1 MQQWLFVSSSGQQF
15 TAHEP
20 DVPALVQSGQIT
32 AQTLMWREGMSEWMP
47 AASVF
52 PVLFTSSATAVTQP
66 MIGGPSGA
74 VVREAAVTSLTAAAG
89 RATAAEASV
98 PAPDPA
104 AVRRLASPLFQR
116 KGSVKFL
123 AVMLIVIGVLFLPMA
138 LGGLVLILAGVALM
152 RVVGSLEKAH
162 AAGDARSLE
171 QVNVDMAKYF
181 YFHALFM
188 ALNLLFLAVVCAVMV
203 FGFGSLL
210 VSGMKNLLS
219 EPRSN
224 PAQPGRI
231 EDIRFPDSPPPDSNR

>member
-1 MQQWLFVSSSGQQF
+1 
-15 TAHEP
+15 
-20 DVPALVQSGQIT
+20 
-32 AQTLMWREGMSEWMP
+32 
-47 AASVF
+47 
-52 PVLFTSSATAVTQP
+52 
-66 MIGGPSGA
+66 
-74 VVREAAVTSLTAAAG
+74 
-89 RATAAEASV
+89 V

-104 AVRRLASPLFQR
+104 AVRRLVSPLFQR

-123 AVMLIVIGVLFLPMA
+123 AVMLIVSGVLFLPMA

-188 ALNLLFLAVVCAVMV
+188 ALNLLFLAVVCPVVV

-210 VSGMKNLLS
+210 VSGMKSLS
-219 EPRSN
+219 PEPRSD

>member
-32 AQTLMWREGMSEWMP
+32 AQTLMWSEGMSEWMP

-52 PVLFTSSATAVTQP
+52 LALFMSSATAMTQP
-66 MIGGPSGA
+66 MIGGPS
-74 VVREAAVTSLTAAAG
+74 AAPLTPAG
-89 RATAAEASV
+89 RATAAGAPV
-98 PAPDPA
+98 PAPEPA
-104 AVRRLASPLFQR
+104 AVRRLVSPLFQR
-116 KGSVKFL
+116 KRSVKFL
-123 AVMLIVIGVLFLPMA
+123 AVMLIVSGVLFLPMA

-188 ALNLLFLAVVCAVMV
+188 ALNLLFLAMVCAVMV

-210 VSGMKNLLS
+210 VTGMKNFS
-219 EPRSN
+219 PEQTSD

>member
-20 DVPALVQSGQIT
+20 DVPALVQSGQIS

-52 PVLFTSSATAVTQP
+52 PALFMSSAAAVTQP
-66 MIGGPSGA
+66 MIGGPSA
-74 VVREAAVTSLTAAAG
+74 ALAREAAVTSLTAAG
-89 RATAAEASV
+89 RATAAGASV

-171 QVNVDMAKYF
+171 QVNVAMAKYF

-188 ALNLLFLAVVCAVMV
+188 ALILLFLAVVCAVVV

-210 VSGMKNLLS
+210 VTGMKNFS
-219 EPRSN
+219 PEQTSD

>member
-89 RATAAEASV
+89 RATAAGASV

-188 ALNLLFLAVVCAVMV
+188 ALNLLFLAVVCAVVV

-210 VSGMKNLLS
+210 VTGMKNLS
-219 EPRSN
+219 PEQTSD
-224 PAQPGRI
+224 PAQPARI

>member
-20 DVPALVQSGQIT
+20 DVPALVQSGQIS

-52 PVLFTSSATAVTQP
+52 PALFMSSAAAVTQP
-66 MIGGPSGA
+66 MIGGPSA
-74 VVREAAVTSLTAAAG
+74 ALAREAAVTSLTAAG
-89 RATAAEASV
+89 RATAAGASV

-123 AVMLIVIGVLFLPMA
+123 AVMLIVSGVLFLPMA

-188 ALNLLFLAVVCAVMV
+188 ALNLLFLAVVCAVVV

-210 VSGMKNLLS
+210 VTGMKNLS
-219 EPRSN
+219 PEQTSD
-224 PAQPGRI
+224 PAQPARI

>member
-52 PVLFTSSATAVTQP
+52 PALFMSSAAAVTQP
-66 MIGGPSGA
+66 MIGGPSA
-74 VVREAAVTSLTAAAG
+74 ALAREAAVTSLTAAG
-89 RATAAEASV
+89 RATAAGASV

-123 AVMLIVIGVLFLPMA
+123 AVMLIVSGVLFLPMA

-188 ALNLLFLAVVCAVMV
+188 ALILLFLAVVCAVVV

-210 VSGMKNLLS
+210 VTGMKNFS
-219 EPRSN
+219 PEQRSD

>member
-20 DVPALVQSGQIT
+20 DVPALVQSGQIS

-52 PVLFTSSATAVTQP
+52 PALFMSSAAAVTQP
-66 MIGGPSGA
+66 MIGGPSA
-74 VVREAAVTSLTAAAG
+74 ALAREAAVTSLTAAG
-89 RATAAEASV
+89 RATAAGASV

-104 AVRRLASPLFQR
+104 AVRRLVSPLFQR

-123 AVMLIVIGVLFLPMA
+123 AVMLIVSGVLMLPMA
-138 LGGLVLILAGVALM
+138 LLGLVLILAGVALM

-188 ALNLLFLAVVCAVMV
+188 ALNLLFLAVGCAVMV

-210 VSGMKNLLS
+210 VTGMKNLS
-219 EPRSN
+219 PEQRSD
-224 PAQPGRI
+224 PSQPGRI

>member
-20 DVPALVQSGQIT
+20 DVPALVQSGQIS

-52 PVLFTSSATAVTQP
+52 PALFMSSAAAVTQP
-66 MIGGPSGA
+66 MIGGPSA
-74 VVREAAVTSLTAAAG
+74 ALAREAAVTSLTAAG
-89 RATAAEASV
+89 RATAAGASV
-98 PAPDPA
+98 PAPDQA

-188 ALNLLFLAVVCAVMV
+188 ALILLFLAVVV

-210 VSGMKNLLS
+210 VTGMKNFS
-219 EPRSN
+219 PEQTSD
-224 PAQPGRI
+224 PAQPARI

>member
-20 DVPALVQSGQIT
+20 DVPALVQSGQIS

-52 PVLFTSSATAVTQP
+52 PALFMSSAAAVTQP
-66 MIGGPSGA
+66 MVGGPSA
-74 VVREAAVTSLTAAAG
+74 ALAREAAVTSLTAAG
-89 RATAAEASV
+89 RATAAGASV

-123 AVMLIVIGVLFLPMA
+123 AVMLIVSGVLFLPMA
-138 LGGLVLILAGVALM
+138 LGGLALILAGVALM
-152 RVVGSLEKAH
+152 RVVSSLEKAH

-188 ALNLLFLAVVCAVMV
+188 ALNLLFLAVVWAVV
-203 FGFGSLL
+203 LFGYGSLL
-210 VSGMKNLLS
+210 VTGMKNLS
-219 EPRSN
+219 PEQRSD

>member
-20 DVPALVQSGQIT
+20 DVPALVQSGQIS

-52 PVLFTSSATAVTQP
+52 PALFMSSAAAVTQP
-66 MIGGPSGA
+66 MIGGPSA
-74 VVREAAVTSLTAAAG
+74 ALAREAAVTSLTAAG
-89 RATAAEASV
+89 RATAAGASV

-123 AVMLIVIGVLFLPMA
+123 AVMLMVIGVLFLPMA

-188 ALNLLFLAVVCAVMV
+188 ALILLFLAVVCAVVV

-210 VSGMKNLLS
+210 VTGMKNFS
-219 EPRSN
+219 PEQTSD

>member
-66 MIGGPSGA
+66 MIGGPSA
-74 VVREAAVTSLTAAAG
+74 ALVREAAVTSLTAAG
-89 RATAAEASV
+89 RATAAGASV

-104 AVRRLASPLFQR
+104 AVRRLVFPLFQR

-123 AVMLIVIGVLFLPMA
+123 AVMLIVSGVLMLPMA
-138 LGGLVLILAGVALM
+138 LLGLVLILAGVALM

-188 ALNLLFLAVVCAVMV
+188 ALNLLLLAVGCAVMV

-210 VSGMKNLLS
+210 VSRMKNFSL
-219 EPRSN
+219 EQRSD